1 MYGDPR
7 WQYSHSGH
15 GLPDAGE
22 FASGPAVRVRADRE
36 TVVTMIELMVYQAT
50 FVTMQERRRVL
61 VVTSITLFFS
71 VLVWFNYS
79 AVLPRIVE
87 EWGLSGTEAGIVFG
101 ALQAGYLVAIVPAGW
116 LADRSSPR
124 WVIAI
129 GATGTALPSLAF
141 AAVADGLLVGTFL
154 RFLSGL
160 FVAGVYVPGMRF
172 VSDWFP
178 EADRGRALGV
188 YIGTYELGSGFSFV
202 FATVA
207 AEAVDWR
214 LAIAVTSI
222 GALFVA
228 PLVLGLTR
236 DNPER
241 AMSSAGSFE
250 VSVLR
255 NREYL
260 SAISIYSW
268 HNWELFGV
276 RNWLLAFFV
285 ATPAF
290 AATDSAVV
298 PGLVV
303 GAMIAMSGVGNAA
316 GGWLSDLVGRPQTI
330 ATGLGVSTVLS
341 AIFGLLGGLPLA
353 VFIAITL
360 VYGVVLALD
369 SAPTSTLVTEVVAD
383 EHVGTSLSIQSLAG
397 FSTTVVSPV
406 IFGLALDRGGY
417 AAAFPTLAVGG
428 LLGLLSVGAL
438 VWIRR

>member
-1 MYGDPR
+1 
-7 WQYSHSGH
+7 
-15 GLPDAGE
+15 
-22 FASGPAVRVRADRE
+22 
-36 TVVTMIELMVYQAT
+36 
-50 FVTMQERRRVL
+50 MQERRRVL
-61 VVTSITLFFS
+61 VVTSVALFLS

-79 AVLPRIVE
+79 AVLPLIVE

-116 LADRSSPR
+116 LADRYSPR
-124 WVIAI
+124 WVIAV

-141 AAVADGLLVGTFL
+141 AAVADGILVGTAL

-178 EADRGRALGV
+178 EVTRGRALGL
-188 YIGTYELGSGFSFV
+188 YIATYELGSGFSFV
-202 FATVA
+202 FATIA

-214 LAIAVTSI
+214 LAIAATSV

-228 PLVLGLTR
+228 PMMLGLTR
-236 DNPER
+236 DSPER
-241 AMSSAGSFE
+241 TTSATGGFD

-255 NREYL
+255 NRKYL
-260 SAISIYSW
+260 AAVSIYSW

-276 RNWLLAFFV
+276 RNWLLAFLV

-290 AATDSAVV
+290 VATDSAVL

-316 GGWLSDLVGRPQTI
+316 GGWLSDRVGRPQTI
-330 ATGLGVSTVLS
+330 AAGLGASTVLS
-341 AIFGLLGGLPLA
+341 ATFGLLGGLPLSALVA
-353 VFIAITL
+353 VTL
-360 VYGVVLALD
+360 AYGVVLALD

-383 EHVGTSLSIQSLAG
+383 EHVGTALSVQSLAG
-397 FSTTVVSPV
+397 FSTTVVSPIV
-406 IFGLALDRGGY
+406 FGLALDRGGY
-417 AAAFPTLAVGG
+417 AAAFPTLAAGA
-428 LLGLLSVGAL
+428 LLGLVSVGAL
-438 VWIRR
+438 VWLERDQN